1 MENKELISI
10 LESIAKLSSQVSKLS
25 EKFNRPIKSI
35 TKTRS
40 DEIHELSTALAK
52 AQGEIKIAGKNSEN
66 PFYKS
71 GYSDLAEV
79 VNVSRPFLTKNGL
92 SVVHQ
97 INQDED
103 GANFLHTTLLHTS
116 GQWIGSKVRIVP
128 AKGDIQSFG
137 SAVTYLKRYSY
148 AALVGVVSADE
159 DDDGESEM
167 QVVREEYKKGTK
179 TNYNY
184 NRKKESFDTI
194 TKEQLEELR
203 YELSDHPEL
212 AEEILDRLKIQ
223 HLSDLPKSKFLVTI
237 RRIREIVQAREN
249 RK

>member
-1 MENKELISI
+1 MDNKELISI
-10 LESIAKLSSQVSKLS
+10 LEAIAKLSGQVAKLTEKS
-25 EKFNRPIKSI
+25 EKPP
-35 TKTRS
+35 KTVAKKRS
-40 DEIHELSTALAK
+40 DEIHELATALAK
-52 AQGEIKIAGKNSEN
+52 AQGEIKIAGKKSEN

-71 GYSDLAEV
+71 AYSDLAEV
-79 VNVSRPFLTKNGL
+79 INASRPHLTKNGL

-116 GQWIGSKVRIVP
+116 GQWLESKVRIVP
-128 AKGDIQSFG
+128 SKGDIQSFG
-137 SAVTYLKRYSY
+137 AAVTYLKRYSY

-167 QVVREEYKKGTK
+167 EVTRQEYKKGTK
-179 TNYNY
+179 PNYNY

-212 AEEILDRLKIQ
+212 AEEIMDKLKIQ
-223 HLSDLPKSKFLVTI
+223 HLSDLPKSKFLITVK
-237 RRIREIVQAREN
+237 RIREIVQAREG
-249 RK
+249 K